1 MQPMV
6 EAPWTPDEHN
16 LFLQGYLIYG
26 KSWFEIAELV
36 RTRNAY
42 QVAVYA
48 NWLEQHGCLP
58 RLPPIEQYAAAAAA
72 ALQSANAAS
81 AQQTVKSPVVK
92 PIAPAAKTPTTISID
107 STATPKTETETNK
120 GNWTKEE
127 HDRFLKGLAQHGK
140 GKWKDIAAM
149 VGTRSIKQTYN
160 HGKTHFNKLEKSLDA
175 SVSGSKRKAPEAET
189 PNASKKKAATSKT
202 PTVKTTIT
210 PSVSKLTGVRSDLL
224 SLLMPTAKPKANSA
238 NKQSNSTLDIQP
250 PVVKK
255 EDTKKKKSPKKS
267 AKKAAKSVES
277 KKSKDFKIGAAMPDE
292 MPIADDPGDIIT
304 SSRKKLLITAIT
316 VNLLLLLAGTAIVY
330 WESLTGTNVVGK
342 LLGVEVNANEADDMP
357 ELTVDT
363 TTSEL

>member
-1 MQPMV
+1 MV

-107 STATPKTETETNK
+107 STATPKTEIETNK

-140 GKWKDIAAM
+140 GKWKEIAAM